1 MNYSR
6 ILLYY
11 NEIVNKQFK
20 KKLRNHEK
28 IFIIVVVIVIVVI
41 RGNMHIFEY
50 KIYSLSKIKKT
61 VF

>member
-1 MNYSR
+1 MK
-6 ILLYY
+6 LLIS
-11 NEIVNKQFK
+11 NLK